1 MKVEHTFPLR
11 DLASAALERLRGLNR
26 YRISFEGYAL
36 VCLIAVAGFAAWH
49 SGANLLYLIFAM
61 LISVFIVHGLV
72 VWLVLRQLEVR
83 RRLPVHIHA
92 AEETQVVLD
101 VRNRRRL
108 FSSYGLRIADHLARG
123 QVLGVAF
130 AVRVLPRATAHVVYR
145 TVFPHR
151 GKFSLRRIELT
162 TRFPFGLV
170 ERGFSVIQPQEA
182 LVYPP
187 MYRVD
192 KLVKSL
198 TAEFGE
204 FDAPKKGEGSDYYGL
219 REYAPGDPARSI
231 HWRSSVRAQRLVVVE
246 RERDERRRLT
256 LALMNVVTPEE
267 KDNPE
272 VAQAFEQAVSMAASL
287 AGHFI
292 RTGFDVQLATAS
304 GSTPHRSGQG
314 HLYRILTLL
323 ATLEPVTR
331 GRAVPPVHGGSSV
344 INIAFRNSSLTGAGI
359 ATVDTREWR
368 ISDGAFVRNGSA
380 P

>member
-1 MKVEHTFPLR
+1 MTVDQALQLR
-11 DLASAALERLRGLNR
+11 DLASAALERLRGLKR

-36 VCLIAVAGFAAWH
+36 IVLIAVAGFAAWH

-61 LISVFIVHGLV
+61 LISVFIVHGMV
-72 VWLVLRQLEVR
+72 VWLMLRQLEVR

-92 AEETQVVLD
+92 REETQVILD

-108 FSSYGLRIADHLARG
+108 FSSYGLRIVDHLARG
-123 QVLGVAF
+123 QVLGAAF
-130 AVRVLPRATAHVVYR
+130 AVRVLPRTTAHVTYR

-151 GKFSLRRIELT
+151 GKFALRRIELT

-182 LVYPP
+182 LVYPS

-192 KLVKSL
+192 KLVDSL

-204 FDAPKKGEGSDYYGL
+204 FDAPRKGEGSDYYGL

-231 HWRSSVRAQRLVVVE
+231 HWRSSVRAQRLVLVE

-256 LALMNVVTPEE
+256 ITLLNVVPPEE
-267 KDNPE
+267 KE
-272 VAQAFEQAVSMAASL
+272 VPTVAEAFELAVSMAASL
-287 AGHFI
+287 ARHFI
-292 RTGFDVQLATAS
+292 RAGFDVQLTTAS
-304 GSTPHRSGQG
+304 GSTSHGSGQG

-323 ATLEPVTR
+323 ATLEPVIK
-331 GRAVPPVHGGSSV
+331 GRAVPPDHGGSSV
-344 INIAFRNSSLTGAGI
+344 INLTFRNSPPPGPGI
-359 ATVDTREWR
+359 ANVDVREWR
-368 ISDGAFVRNGSA
+368 IQDGAFTRSGIA